1 MLFSFQFYWST
12 STNWWEG
19 KDPLTW
25 KELKKKKEFQKQK
38 KHQSVGT
45 KVEEDEA
52 VKVRFRRANAR
63 KWEYAAREISKECDS
78 LYSKNND

>member
-1 MLFSFQFYWST
+1 MYKVLGRESH
-12 STNWWEG
+12 
-19 KDPLTW
+19 K
-25 KELKKKKEFQKQK
+25 KKKKKEFQKQK

>member
-1 MLFSFQFYWST
+1 M
-12 STNWWEG
+12 
-19 KDPLTW
+19 
-25 KELKKKKEFQKQK
+25 
-38 KHQSVGT
+38 GT